1 MLHWAPRRAV
11 PPALSD
17 EKLDAQRGLGFPG
30 CWWESREHRPAS
42 PSRTAPRLCVSPRG
56 AVSLELRACR
66 CWQWAR
72 ARPTADTPAAPARPP
87 SPPGGR
93 RPLCSCQFARGE
105 RGRGGLSLLGD
116 ENAIVVM
123 VSVDR
128 HSDMKSD
135 VKPVV
140 RQRSAPGRPPAV
152 HGCHAGGDTGCGRG
166 LESRE
171 DEAAP
176 GRRLSVSRGTTAA
189 SVRFR
194 PRRCDSESFRS
205 GLGSPA
211 RSVAI
216 VHVLQRRQALRATA
230 ARSPPPTPVSAG
242 SSQGTF

>member
-17 EKLDAQRGLGFPG
+17 EKPDAQRGLGFPG

-42 PSRTAPRLCVSPRG
+42 PSCTAPRLCVSPRG

-66 CWQWAR
+66 CWRWAR

-93 RPLCSCQFARGE
+93 RPLHFCQFARGE

-116 ENAIVVM
+116 EDAIVVM
-123 VSVDR
+123 VPVDR

-152 HGCHAGGDTGCGRG
+152 HGCHAGGRG
-166 LESRE
+166 HGLW
-171 DEAAP
+171 P
-176 GRRLSVSRGTTAA
+176 
-189 SVRFR
+189 R
-194 PRRCDSESFRS
+194 PRVPR
-205 GLGSPA
+205 G
-211 RSVAI
+211 
-216 VHVLQRRQALRATA
+216 
-230 ARSPPPTPVSAG
+230 
-242 SSQGTF
+242 